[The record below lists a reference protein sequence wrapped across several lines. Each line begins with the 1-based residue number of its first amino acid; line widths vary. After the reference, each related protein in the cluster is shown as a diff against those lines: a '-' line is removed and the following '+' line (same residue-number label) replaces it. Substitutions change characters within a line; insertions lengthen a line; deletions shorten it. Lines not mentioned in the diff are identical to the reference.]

1 MENEIAAL
9 FLEYSSN
16 KLDLMVKDLS
26 VCAGEL
32 TDAQV
37 WERHGAHENAVGN
50 LVLHLC
56 GNMRQWVMHG
66 IGGAKDVRVRDD
78 EFSADGGLTGA
89 GLIDLFETTVAEA
102 RGVIASLPA
111 ERLTERITPQGRNV
125 AVLDAIY
132 QIVGHVQQH
141 GGQIIL
147 LTKQMTR
154 QDLDLTIP
162 RPRLVE

>member
-9 FLEYSSN
+9 FREYSSN
-16 KLDLMVKDLS
+16 KLDLMVKDMRAC
-26 VCAGEL
+26 VGRL

-66 IGGAKDVRVRDD
+66 VGGAKDVRVRDA
-78 EFSADGGLTGA
+78 EFSANGELTGA
-89 GLIDLFETTVAEA
+89 NLIELFETTVAEA
-102 RGVIASLPA
+102 RGVITSLPA
-111 ERLTERITPQGRNV
+111 ERLMERITPQTHEV
-125 AVLDAIY
+125 SVLGAIY
-132 QIVGHVQQH
+132 QVVGHVQQH
-141 GGQIIL
+141 MGQIIL

-154 QDLDLTIP
+154 QDLDLTMP
-162 RPRLVE
+162 RPR